1 VKLFEIGTKT
11 VWATAAA
18 GALLLSG
25 AVNAATVEA
34 TFTGISP
41 GGSVSGMVPNKTITR
56 GTGGIFNF
64 NRIGGDAP
72 VLLPGSGSPDNYFIG
87 ICIEFNEAI
96 SAAPA
101 VATQTWT
108 LKTLD
113 KAPVT
118 ANESLPD
125 GMGAIK
131 ADHIRLLLG
140 QVMPDFELA
149 PTLDNK
155 TALALQIAIW
165 EIVHETSGVYD
176 PRESQGA
183 TRGTAYFYSPSPAY
197 AVSMAYEWLKNIN
210 DGTWAGAARAENIF
224 ALTLDGVQD
233 YIVQIVPPQVVPLP
247 AAAWLLG
254 SGLLGLFAVARR
266 KKNAG

>member
-1 VKLFEIGTKT
+1 VGYGSCGCFASVGRGQRGDGGGD
-11 VWATAAA
+11 VHWYQPGRQRVRH
-18 GALLLSG
+18 GAEQDDHPRHRRHLQFQSHR
-25 AVNAATVEA
+25 
-34 TFTGISP
+34 
-41 GGSVSGMVPNKTITR
+41 R
-56 GTGGIFNF
+56 GTPLCCCLD
-64 NRIGGDAP
+64 RQ
-72 VLLPGSGSPDNYFIG
+72 PDNYFIG

-140 QVMPDFELA
+140 QVMPNFELA

-165 EIVHETSGVYD
+165 EIVHETDPSGVYD
-176 PRESQGA
+176 PRESQEA

-210 DGTWAGAARAENIF
+210 DGTWGADAARAENIF